1 MTYPYGM
8 VQAVLF
14 NSVSEMMASIP
25 PVSRETPSRLNS
37 GGHGIMQ
44 LYDFGVLFASILCVS
59 HNISQAT
66 SPRSARGLL
75 PYEILEIV
83 DRELSLPRFVTEC
96 TPAYI
101 STIRTFLTDHVAR
114 RLAIVRKSRGMFE
127 ALERSEEWDEYTD
140 LSMGATGN

>member
-83 DRELSLPRFVTEC
+83 DRELSLPRFVTEGKQEN
-96 TPAYI
+96 I
-101 STIRTFLTDHVAR
+101 STIRTLLND
-114 RLAIVRKSRGMFE
+114 KDGS
-127 ALERSEEWDEYTD
+127 D
-140 LSMGATGN
+140 